1 MSFGALSDIK
11 VIDLTQ
17 MLAGPYG
24 TMMLSD
30 QGAEVIKIEPPS
42 GDMVRP
48 SGPYRA
54 DDTEKKLGGY
64 LQSINR
70 NKKSVMLD
78 LKTKVG
84 RDAFLEL
91 IKDADAVVENFRLGV
106 MEKFDLSYETL
117 KEVNPRLV
125 YATLRG
131 FGDPRTGESPY
142 SKWPAFD
149 VVAQAMGGI
158 MGITGPTA
166 DQPTKIGPG
175 VGDIIP
181 GMFLGFGV
189 LAAIHN
195 ARRTGQGQFVDVSMV
210 DSILAICE
218 RMVYQNSL
226 LNIVPGP
233 EGNGH
238 PFLCPFGM
246 FPAKDGHITIA
257 TPAQPMFELLCD
269 LLDAPHIKNDE
280 RFAAPDLRGR
290 TNRLALIEE
299 LSKVTSQYTKAELV
313 ERLGG
318 KIPFGPVL
326 QMDDISTDPHFA
338 AREMIVEVEQPGS
351 HTGVKIAGVPI
362 KMTETPGGIQQR
374 APYIGE
380 HSEEVLRGLDLTEE
394 QLNELLAKQP
404 DN

>member
-117 KEVNPRLV
+117 KEVNPRLGV
-125 YATLRG
+125 RHPTRFWRSAHRG
-131 FGDPRTGESPY
+131 
-142 SKWPAFD
+142 
-149 VVAQAMGGI
+149 
-158 MGITGPTA
+158 
-166 DQPTKIGPG
+166 
-175 VGDIIP
+175 
-181 GMFLGFGV
+181 
-189 LAAIHN
+189 
-195 ARRTGQGQFVDVSMV
+195 VS
-210 DSILAICE
+210 IC
-218 RMVYQNSL
+218 
-226 LNIVPGP
+226 
-233 EGNGH
+233 
-238 PFLCPFGM
+238 
-246 FPAKDGHITIA
+246 
-257 TPAQPMFELLCD
+257 
-269 LLDAPHIKNDE
+269 
-280 RFAAPDLRGR
+280 
-290 TNRLALIEE
+290 
-299 LSKVTSQYTKAELV
+299 
-313 ERLGG
+313 
-318 KIPFGPVL
+318 
-326 QMDDISTDPHFA
+326 QM
-338 AREMIVEVEQPGS
+338 
-351 HTGVKIAGVPI
+351 AGV
-362 KMTETPGGIQQR
+362 
-374 APYIGE
+374 
-380 HSEEVLRGLDLTEE
+380 
-394 QLNELLAKQP
+394 
-404 DN
+404 

>member
-30 QGAEVIKIEPPS
+30 QGAEVIKVEPPS

-280 RFAAPDLRGR
+280 RFAAHDLRGR
-290 TNRLALIEE
+290 THRLALIEE

-318 KIPFGPVL
+318 KIPFGPVM
-326 QMDDISTDPHFA
+326 QMDDISNDPHFA